1 MKRYT
6 KNHEWIT
13 LEGNIATVGISKY
26 AAEQMGEVVFVELPE
41 MGCDCTTG
49 DGIAVLES
57 VKSASEVYAPCS
69 GKVTAV
75 NDSLSDDPELVN
87 REAEES
93 GWLFKLQ
100 VSEAAVAELEPLMD
114 QAAYEASLE

>member
-1 MKRYT
+1 
-6 KNHEWIT
+6 
-13 LEGNIATVGISKY
+13 
-26 AAEQMGEVVFVELPE
+26 
-41 MGCDCTTG
+41 
-49 DGIAVLES
+49 
-57 VKSASEVYAPCS
+57 S